1 MKGVPILKDV
11 SFGIKKGTV
20 TILKGPNGSGK
31 TMILRAICGLIKP
44 DQGNIVIAQKEVC
57 FGKKLPV
64 SMGVI
69 IENPEFI
76 NTYTGLQNL
85 KFLASINGKPDL
97 AQIQSYLTQ
106 MGMEAVQHQRVAKY
120 SLGMRQRL
128 AIVQAFMENQEL
140 VLLDEPTNALDAD
153 GLLRLN
159 DLIELQQKQGTTIL
173 IATHSHQEIHVANQQ
188 VLHIENGSVKG
199 VLQDA

>member
-1 MKGVPILKDV
+1 
-11 SFGIKKGTV
+11 
-20 TILKGPNGSGK
+20 
-31 TMILRAICGLIKP
+31 
-44 DQGNIVIAQKEVC
+44 
-57 FGKKLPV
+57 
-64 SMGVI
+64 
-69 IENPEFI
+69 
-76 NTYTGLQNL
+76 YTGLQNL